1 MEIGIQNMEKWENKG
16 EVCKFS
22 FLEGRLA
29 LLGDGQKIILRR
41 VALLGVLIFKEEVD
55 TPLYIMVQEGTIQ

>member
-1 MEIGIQNMEKWENKG
+1 MYFICI
-16 EVCKFS
+16 S